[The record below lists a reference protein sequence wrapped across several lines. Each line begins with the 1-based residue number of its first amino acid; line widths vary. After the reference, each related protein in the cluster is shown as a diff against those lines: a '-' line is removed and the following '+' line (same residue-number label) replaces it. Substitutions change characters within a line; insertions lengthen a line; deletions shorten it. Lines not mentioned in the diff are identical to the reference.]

1 MTGVAPAHDATSPRP
16 RREWSRFRYPDTL
29 VSSGIQLVVL
39 VFIAYSAVHLDVRF
53 ERLAELLQRVW
64 NLLADR
70 YWPPNLTLLQVPRF
84 QSAVV
89 DTVIMAYLGLVFG
102 VLLAAPLAW
111 CASRNVTPSP
121 RILYPAARLVVMSC
135 RAVHEMIWTI
145 LFVSIL
151 GFGMLAGVLA
161 LTLFCVGFAAKLF
174 AEEVEAIDPGPVE
187 AMRAAGANELQVFIF
202 AVMPQVRVAW
212 TGISIY
218 TWDVAFRAAT
228 VVGFFGAGGMGWYLQ
243 RYVQQLDNRRVAA
256 VLITIVVLVSI
267 SEVVS
272 AWARNRIA
280 RGK

>member
-1 MTGVAPAHDATSPRP
+1 MASATEVKPQAPAKK
-16 RREWSRFRYPDTL
+16 RRDWSRFRYPDTL
-29 VSSGIQLVVL
+29 IAFGIQLAVL
-39 VFIAYSAVHLDVRF
+39 VFIAYSAIHLDVRF

-64 NLLADR
+64 ALLADR
-70 YWPPNLTLLQVPRF
+70 YWPPNLSLLQVPRF

-102 VLLAAPLAW
+102 VLFAAPLAW
-111 CASRNVTPSP
+111 CASRNVTPN
-121 RILYPAARLVVMSC
+121 RQVIYPAARLIVMSC

-161 LTLFCVGFAAKLF
+161 LTLFCIGFAAKLF

-187 AMRAAGANELQVFIF
+187 AMRAAGANELQVFVF
-202 AVMPQVRVAW
+202 AVLPQVRVAW
-212 TGISIY
+212 TGITIY

-256 VLITIVVLVSI
+256 VLVAIVVLVSI
-267 SEVVS
+267 SEIVS
-272 AWARNRIA
+272 GFARNRLL
-280 RGK
+280 RGR

>member
-1 MTGVAPAHDATSPRP
+1 MAGAAPARETVPPRP
-16 RREWSRFRYPDTL
+16 RRQWSRFRYPDSL
-29 VSSGIQLVVL
+29 ISFAIQLAVL

-84 QSAVV
+84 QIAVV
-89 DTVIMAYLGLVFG
+89 DTIIMAYLGLVLG
-102 VLLAAPLAW
+102 VLFAAPLAW
-111 CASRNVTPSP
+111 CASRNVTPN
-121 RILYPAARLVVMSC
+121 RHVLYPAARLVVMSC

-161 LTLFCVGFAAKLF
+161 LTLFCIGFAAKLF

-187 AMRAAGANELQVFIF
+187 AMRAAGANELQVFAF
-202 AVMPQVRVAW
+202 AVIPQVRVAW
-212 TGISIY
+212 TGITIY

-256 VLITIVVLVSI
+256 VLVTIVVLVSI